1 MKVLPIYES
10 SKGYD
15 AFFKLLYW
23 AADFT
28 NALNLYNSK
37 EEFDFFFPIVCIK
50 FDWFFVISEILPLSE
65 VWQAVLKLGRPKPSP
80 LKAVQTETEYICL
93 GINSSK

>member
-1 MKVLPIYES
+1 MQVLPIYES

-37 EEFDFFFPIVCIK
+37 EEFDFFFSNCMH
-50 FDWFFVISEILPLSE
+50 
-65 VWQAVLKLGRPKPSP
+65 
-80 LKAVQTETEYICL
+80 
-93 GINSSK
+93 